1 MHFNR
6 SKSVLVPT
14 RLSERLHSRLQ
25 GELHSGSKYQYS
37 AVKRYN
43 INVSSL
49 TNLVPRVRV
58 ALGEILLGIWVSINF
73 TVRRLQPGPPKDF
86 QPIRNRSFNKELGV
100 RTSTCPFR
108 MVCCIHLPI
117 FAVWLIF
124 PNIQAA
130 YTLKGWLYVLLGKG
144 YKSALYLWGKSLV
157 IQDVV

>member
-100 RTSTCPFR
+100 RTSTCPVLFFR
-108 MVCCIHLPI
+108 LVSFDPKYFHHLGWC
-117 FAVWLIF
+117 VV
-124 PNIQAA
+124 
-130 YTLKGWLYVLLGKG
+130 YTYPSLLCG
-144 YKSALYLWGKSLV
+144 
-157 IQDVV
+157 